1 MSSLTPY
8 FKKNKNILNMSHKRT
23 NLDDEY
29 RNEFNR
35 GYNKAIDQCNRK
47 ALFIAQKLFEAY
59 KSAHNYDEDYDDEED
74 EEE

>member
-35 GYNKAIDQCNRK
+35 G
-47 ALFIAQKLFEAY
+47 
-59 KSAHNYDEDYDDEED
+59 
-74 EEE
+74 